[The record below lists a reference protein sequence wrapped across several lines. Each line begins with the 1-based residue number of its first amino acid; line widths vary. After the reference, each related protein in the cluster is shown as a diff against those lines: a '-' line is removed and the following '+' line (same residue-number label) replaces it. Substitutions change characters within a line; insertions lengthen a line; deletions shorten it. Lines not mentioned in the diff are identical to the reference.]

1 MADFLLAVDTS
12 TPGGSV
18 ALFDG
23 DTLLAE
29 FFRRLPGTHSDWL
42 LDAVDRLL
50 GTAGIQVGDLGLLAV
65 VRGPGSFT
73 GLRVG
78 MATVK
83 GLAIG
88 SGVPVVGLSSLAVL
102 AAAVP
107 FARMPVCTLLDA
119 RKKEVYAGLFD
130 TSRGQPVALGEE
142 RVLDP
147 EQLPATLDGDILFV
161 GDGAIAYRALIVARL
176 GERAHFVPAAHAAPR
191 AGMIGRLARDA
202 ATSSGTTS
210 LAALKPVYLR
220 ASEAEINWEKRHS
233 AS

>member
-1 MADFLLAVDTS
+1 MADYLLAVDTS

-18 ALFDG
+18 ALYDG
-23 DTLLAE
+23 DQLLAE

-42 LDAVDRLL
+42 LAAIEQLL
-50 GTAGIQVGDLGLLAV
+50 GTAGLQVEDLGLLAV

-88 SGVPVVGLSSLAVL
+88 SGVPVVGLSSLTVL

-107 FARMPVCTLLDA
+107 FARMPVCTMLDA

-130 TSRGQPVALGEE
+130 TSRGRPVALGEE
-142 RVLDP
+142 RVLAP
-147 EQLPATLDGDILFV
+147 ERLLETLNGDVLFV
-161 GDGAIAYRALIVARL
+161 GDGALAYRTLIIARL
-176 GERAHFVPAAHAAPR
+176 GERAHFVTTALAAPR
-191 AGMIGRLARDA
+191 AGLLGSLARDA
-202 ATSSGTTS
+202 AASVGTAS
-210 LAALKPVYLR
+210 PEALTPLYLR

-233 AS
+233 AG